1 MPSSSCS
8 RTPTV
13 ETGGLFVPG
22 TVRDWCMGNHTPKTS
37 VATSQKGLESM
48 SGKGSRPRPFSV
60 TQAEYDARWDAIFG
74 RDTAEPADNSV
85 DSEVHKPTRAN
96 QETQQVEQLQNR
108 GQA

>member
-1 MPSSSCS
+1 
-8 RTPTV
+8 
-13 ETGGLFVPG
+13 
-22 TVRDWCMGNHTPKTS
+22 
-37 VATSQKGLESM
+37 M

-74 RDTAEPADNSV
+74 RDTAKSADNSA

-96 QETQQVEQLQNR
+96 QETQESEKTNNQ